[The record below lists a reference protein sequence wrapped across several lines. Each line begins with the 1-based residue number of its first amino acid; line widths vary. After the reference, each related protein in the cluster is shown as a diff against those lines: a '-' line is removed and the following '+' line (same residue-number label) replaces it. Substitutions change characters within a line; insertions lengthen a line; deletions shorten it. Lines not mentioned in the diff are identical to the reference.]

1 MLTSQKADTTWFLL
15 QIQWKSR
22 FVLLLGYKRVTA
34 LLDYL
39 IKKSQVHTEVYN
51 NFKEKTNGPIMW
63 SQQYSIVF
71 DKQGPKE
78 LDMSTL
84 DRHSYCES

>member
-39 IKKSQVHTEVYN
+39 IKKSQVNTEVYN
-51 NFKEKTNGPIMW
+51 NFKEKNKW
-63 SQQYSIVF
+63 SYYVVPTILNS
-71 DKQGPKE
+71 
-78 LDMSTL
+78 L
-84 DRHSYCES
+84 